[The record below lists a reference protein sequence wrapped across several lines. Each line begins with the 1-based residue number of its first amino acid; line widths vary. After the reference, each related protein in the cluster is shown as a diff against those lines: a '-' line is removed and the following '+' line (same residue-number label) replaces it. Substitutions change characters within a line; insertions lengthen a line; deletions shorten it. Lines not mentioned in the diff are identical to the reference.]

1 MGLLSSFF
9 SLFSI
14 AWFSLNER
22 DSTWL
27 ARFFCEEKHKKI
39 WMTTSL
45 CLFWIVRRE
54 RNKTVFD
61 DETQYV
67 QEMKSSFSYS
77 LWSWSSLVTNF
88 EPVHI
93 TNFHFFRGMVRG

>member
-1 MGLLSSFF
+1 MGLLSSIF
-9 SLFSI
+9 SHFSI

-27 ARFFCEEKHKKI
+27 AGFFCEEKHKKKLDDHI
-39 WMTTSL
+39 PLPLLDSEEGETS
-45 CLFWIVRRE
+45 
-54 RNKTVFD
+54 
-61 DETQYV
+61 YV

-77 LWSWSSLVTNF
+77 LWSWSRLVTNF

-93 TNFHFFRGMVRG
+93 TNFHFFWGMVRG